1 MHYTYQWPV
10 TTDGSHSDGR
20 ATVPFL
26 CTLFQETATYHA
38 DKLGWGF
45 TPLKA
50 AGLQW
55 SLSRQRLEIEKI
67 PRWKDIITI
76 ETWPSNIGGIT
87 WTREYKIL
95 NSDNEVLGNA
105 SSLWFLMDRKSRRPV
120 PAARAAEIIR
130 QPPMQTDAFRQ
141 IRSKELKP
149 LPALK
154 EPRKIGR
161 AVTSYYDMDI
171 HNHVNNVS
179 YLTWIL
185 NALDADFLQSH
196 QIRELEIN
204 FMAEGFIGQELTVLE
219 EKTQKDSPGRLYAL
233 IRSDNVEMCRLKVN
247 WESLK

>member
-120 PAARAAEIIR
+120 PAARAA
-130 QPPMQTDAFRQ
+130 D
-141 IRSKELKP
+141 
-149 LPALK
+149 
-154 EPRKIGR
+154 
-161 AVTSYYDMDI
+161 
-171 HNHVNNVS
+171 VS

-219 EKTQKDSPGRLYAL
+219 EKTQKNSPGRLYAL